1 MAILIDE
8 KKRVLVQGI
17 TGREGRARTRLM
29 REYGTNVVGGVT
41 PGKGGQSVLG
51 VPVFNTPQEAVN
63 SLGNIDVSVVFVPAA
78 GVKDAA
84 ISAIEAGIKL
94 AVLVPDRVPVWD
106 AMEIA
111 AAAKANDAMFLGPN
125 TLGALSPGKAV
136 VGMIG
141 GRAESARQWFK
152 PGVPKGVGVISRSGG
167 MASSTGYYLGQAGVR
182 LSSIVHIGG
191 DAVIGIRLPD
201 AALMFEADPL
211 TEAIVIF
218 GEIGSSQEE
227 ELSQLIADRKITKPV
242 IAYIGGKAAREGT
255 RFSHA
260 GAIIEGGRGTHAGKV
275 KALREA
281 GATVVDAFGELPGAV
296 VAILEQIKGQSLMS
310 EADKKAVWH
319 SGITR
324 IQPNKVAVRGY
335 DIAELMG
342 HVSFGAAVYLILT
355 GELPSPAI
363 ARLMD
368 AILVSSID
376 HGATPPSAL
385 SARNVASTG
394 ATLSASVAAGIM
406 SINRHHGGAIEDC
419 ARQLKAI
426 ADRAARD
433 SISLEE
439 AATRTLRTMSEAG
452 ERMSGFGHRVHTKDP
467 RTARLFELAREAGVD
482 GVHMQAARAVEKAFA
497 DAKKS
502 LPINVDGAI
511 GAILADL
518 GMNPAAFNGIFMIAR
533 TPGLIAHVIE
543 EQTREKPTGPLSLR
557 HAMRS
562 RPPSARTTCSTS
574 PAARPPTLRRPCT
587 TRSRAITTR
596 PTPGA
601 TSLRCLSPSARPL
614 PARANGKIY
623 VAGGFIGGTSVTNA
637 LRIYDI
643 ATNTW
648 TSGANMPTSPGVE
661 AAAAAVVNGKFYVMG
676 GDDFTNGLNTTF
688 IYDIATNTWTTGATL
703 PDSRTNTYGTASN
716 GLIYVYGGVILP
728 AFTTTDT
735 LLRYDPVANSW
746 TNLGSAGTAGLRQL
760 RRHLAFRHGPTADHR
775 RRGLHWCLHHRHPHL
790 HHQRRYVQRRP
801 GDDRQPRRARA
812 GHPA

>member
-29 REYGTNVVGGVT
+29 RDYGTNVVAGVT

-51 VPVFNTPQEAVN
+51 VPVFNTPQDAVN
-63 SLGNIDVSVVFVPAA
+63 ALGKIDISVIFVPAS

-84 ISAIEAGIKL
+84 ISAIEAGIKF

-111 AAAKANDAMFLGPN
+111 AAAKANGAMFLGPN
-125 TLGALSPGKAV
+125 TLGALSPGKGV

-152 PGVPKGVGVISRSGG
+152 PGVPRGVGVISRSGG

-182 LSSIVHIGG
+182 ISTIMHIGG

-211 TEAIVIF
+211 TEAIVVF

-227 ELSQLIADRKITKPV
+227 ELAQLIQDRKITKPV

-281 GATVVDAFGELPGAV
+281 GASVVDAFGELPDAV
-296 VAILEQIKGQSLMS
+296 VDILKKMKGQSLMS
-310 EADKKAVWH
+310 EADKRAVWNTA
-319 SGITR
+319 ITR
-324 IQPNKVAVRGY
+324 VEPNKVAVRGY

-342 HVSFGAAVYLILT
+342 RVSFGAAVYLALN

-385 SARNVASTG
+385 AARTVASTG
-394 ATLSASVAAGIM
+394 ASLTAAVAAGVM

-426 ADRAARD
+426 ADRATRE
-433 SISLEE
+433 SVSLEE
-439 AATRTLRTMSEAG
+439 AANRTIAAMSEAG
-452 ERMSGFGHRVHTKDP
+452 ERMAGFGHRLHTKDP
-467 RTARLFELAREAGVD
+467 RTARLFELAREAGVN

-497 DAKKS
+497 DAKKA

-518 GMNPAAFNGIFMIAR
+518 GMNPKAFNGIFMIAR
-533 TPGLIAHVIE
+533 MPGLIAHVLE
-543 EQTREKPTGPLSLR
+543 EQTREKPMRRIDPVNHSYDGPPARLLSTKE
-557 HAMRS
+557 H
-562 RPPSARTTCSTS
+562 RTTNDA
-574 PAARPPTLRRPCT
+574 PAK
-587 TRSRAITTR
+587 S
-596 PTPGA
+596 
-601 TSLRCLSPSARPL
+601 
-614 PARANGKIY
+614 
-623 VAGGFIGGTSVTNA
+623 
-637 LRIYDI
+637 
-643 ATNTW
+643 
-648 TSGANMPTSPGVE
+648 
-661 AAAAAVVNGKFYVMG
+661 
-676 GDDFTNGLNTTF
+676 
-688 IYDIATNTWTTGATL
+688 
-703 PDSRTNTYGTASN
+703 
-716 GLIYVYGGVILP
+716 
-728 AFTTTDT
+728 
-735 LLRYDPVANSW
+735 
-746 TNLGSAGTAGLRQL
+746 
-760 RRHLAFRHGPTADHR
+760 
-775 RRGLHWCLHHRHPHL
+775 
-790 HHQRRYVQRRP
+790 
-801 GDDRQPRRARA
+801 
-812 GHPA
+812 

>member
-41 PGKGGQSVLG
+41 PGKGGQTVLG
-51 VPVFNTPQEAVN
+51 VSVFNTPQEAVN
-63 SLGNIDVSVVFVPAA
+63 SLGHIDVSVVFVPAA

-111 AAAKANDAMFLGPN
+111 AAAKANDARFLGPN

-281 GATVVDAFGELPGAV
+281 GASVVDAFGELPGAV
-296 VAILEQIKGQSLMS
+296 VTILQHIKGQSLMS
-310 EADKKAVWH
+310 EADKNAVWH
-319 SGITR
+319 SSITR

-385 SARNVASTG
+385 SARTVASTG
-394 ATLSASVAAGIM
+394 ATLSASVAAGVM

-426 ADRAARD
+426 ADRASSD
-433 SISLEE
+433 SISLED

-467 RTARLFELAREAGVD
+467 RTARLFELAREAGVN
-482 GVHMQAARAVEKAFA
+482 GVHMQAARAVEKAFT

-518 GMNPAAFNGIFMIAR
+518 GMNTAAFNGIFMIAR

-543 EQTREKPTGPLSLR
+543 EQTREKP
-557 HAMRS
+557 MR
-562 RPPSARTTCSTS
+562 
-574 PAARPPTLRRPCT
+574 
-587 TRSRAITTR
+587 
-596 PTPGA
+596 
-601 TSLRCLSPSARPL
+601 
-614 PARANGKIY
+614 
-623 VAGGFIGGTSVTNA
+623 
-637 LRIYDI
+637 RI
-643 ATNTW
+643 
-648 TSGANMPTSPGVE
+648 
-661 AAAAAVVNGKFYVMG
+661 
-676 GDDFTNGLNTTF
+676 
-688 IYDIATNTWTTGATL
+688 
-703 PDSRTNTYGTASN
+703 
-716 GLIYVYGGVILP
+716 
-728 AFTTTDT
+728 
-735 LLRYDPVANSW
+735 DPVN
-746 TNLGSAGTAGLRQL
+746 
-760 RRHLAFRHGPTADHR
+760 HGYDGPAPRTIS
-775 RRGLHWCLHHRHPHL
+775 
-790 HHQRRYVQRRP
+790 
-801 GDDRQPRRARA
+801 DDYSS
-812 GHPA
+812 

>member
-29 REYGTNVVGGVT
+29 REYGTNVVAGVT
-41 PGKGGQSVLG
+41 PGKGGQTVLG
-51 VPVFNTPQEAVN
+51 VPVFNAPQEAVN
-63 SLGNIDVSVVFVPAA
+63 ALGNIDISVLFVPAT

-84 ISAIEAGIKL
+84 ISAIDAGIKL
-94 AVLVPDRVPVWD
+94 TVLVPDRVPVWD

-111 AAAKANDAMFLGPN
+111 AAAKANGATFLGPN
-125 TLGALSPGKAV
+125 TLGVLSPGKGV

-182 LSSIVHIGG
+182 ISTIVHIGG

-201 AALMFEADPL
+201 AAMMFEADPL

-227 ELSQLIADRKITKPV
+227 ELAQLIRDRRVTKPV

-281 GATVVDAFGELPGAV
+281 GATVVDGFGELPDAV
-296 VAILEQIKGQSLMS
+296 VEILKKVKGESLMS
-310 EADKKAVWH
+310 ETDKNAVWNTA
-319 SGITR
+319 ITHV
-324 IQPNKVAVRGY
+324 QPNEVAVRGY

-342 HVSFGAAVYLILT
+342 RVSFGAAVYLILT
-355 GELPSPAI
+355 GDLPSTAI
-363 ARLMD
+363 GKLID
-368 AILVSSID
+368 AILVASID

-385 SARNVASTG
+385 AARTVASTG
-394 ATLSASVAAGIM
+394 ASLSASVAAGIM

-419 ARQLKAI
+419 ARHLKAI
-426 ADRAARD
+426 VDRAGRE

-439 AATRTLRTMSEAG
+439 AATRTLAAMREAG
-452 ERMSGFGHRVHTKDP
+452 ERMPGFGHRLHIKDP
-467 RTARLFELAREAGVD
+467 RTARLFDLAREAGLD
-482 GVHMQAARAVEKAFA
+482 GPHMKAARAVEKSFT

-533 TPGLIAHVIE
+533 TPGLVAHVIE
-543 EQTREKPTGPLSLR
+543 EQIREKPMRRIDPVNHGYDGP
-557 HAMRS
+557 
-562 RPPSARTTCSTS
+562 
-574 PAARPPTLRRPCT
+574 
-587 TRSRAITTR
+587 
-596 PTPGA
+596 
-601 TSLRCLSPSARPL
+601 
-614 PARANGKIY
+614 PARKIP
-623 VAGGFIGGTSVTNA
+623 S
-637 LRIYDI
+637 
-643 ATNTW
+643 
-648 TSGANMPTSPGVE
+648 
-661 AAAAAVVNGKFYVMG
+661 
-676 GDDFTNGLNTTF
+676 
-688 IYDIATNTWTTGATL
+688 
-703 PDSRTNTYGTASN
+703 
-716 GLIYVYGGVILP
+716 
-728 AFTTTDT
+728 
-735 LLRYDPVANSW
+735 
-746 TNLGSAGTAGLRQL
+746 
-760 RRHLAFRHGPTADHR
+760 
-775 RRGLHWCLHHRHPHL
+775 
-790 HHQRRYVQRRP
+790 
-801 GDDRQPRRARA
+801 
-812 GHPA
+812 

>member
-29 REYGTNVVGGVT
+29 REYGTNVIGGVT

-78 GVKDAA
+78 GVKEAA

-111 AAAKANDAMFLGPN
+111 TAAKANDAMFLGPN

-182 LSSIVHIGG
+182 ISSIVHIGG

-211 TEAIVIF
+211 TETIVIF

-227 ELSQLIADRKITKPV
+227 ELALLIADGKITKPV

-260 GAIIEGGRGTHAGKV
+260 GAIIEGGRGTHVGKV

-296 VAILEQIKGQSLMS
+296 VTILEQIKGQSLMS

-355 GELPSPAI
+355 GELPSPAV

-419 ARQLKAI
+419 ARQLETI

-433 SISLEE
+433 SISLQE

-482 GVHMQAARAVEKAFA
+482 GVHMQTARAVEKAFA

-518 GMNPAAFNGIFMIAR
+518 GMPPTAFNGIFMIAR

-543 EQTREKPTGPLSLR
+543 EQTRERPMRRIDPVNHGYDGP
-557 HAMRS
+557 
-562 RPPSARTTCSTS
+562 
-574 PAARPPTLRRPCT
+574 
-587 TRSRAITTR
+587 
-596 PTPGA
+596 
-601 TSLRCLSPSARPL
+601 
-614 PARANGKIY
+614 PAR
-623 VAGGFIGGTSVTNA
+623 S
-637 LRIYDI
+637 
-643 ATNTW
+643 
-648 TSGANMPTSPGVE
+648 
-661 AAAAAVVNGKFYVMG
+661 
-676 GDDFTNGLNTTF
+676 
-688 IYDIATNTWTTGATL
+688 L
-703 PDSRTNTYGTASN
+703 PDKSS
-716 GLIYVYGGVILP
+716 
-728 AFTTTDT
+728 F
-735 LLRYDPVANSW
+735 
-746 TNLGSAGTAGLRQL
+746 
-760 RRHLAFRHGPTADHR
+760 
-775 RRGLHWCLHHRHPHL
+775 
-790 HHQRRYVQRRP
+790 
-801 GDDRQPRRARA
+801 
-812 GHPA
+812 

>member
-111 AAAKANDAMFLGPN
+111 AAAKANSAMFLGPN

-182 LSSIVHIGG
+182 ISSIVHIGG

-227 ELSQLIADRKITKPV
+227 ELAQLIVDRKITKPV

-260 GAIIEGGRGTHAGKV
+260 GAIIEGGRGTHVGKV

-281 GATVVDAFGELPGAV
+281 DAIVVDAFGDLPGAV
-296 VAILEQIKGQSLMS
+296 VEILEQIKGQSLMN

-342 HVSFGAAVYLILT
+342 RVSFGAAVYLILT
-355 GELPSPAI
+355 GELPSPAV

-394 ATLSASVAAGIM
+394 ATLSASVAAG
-406 SINRHHGGAIEDC
+406 SH
-419 ARQLKAI
+419 
-426 ADRAARD
+426 
-433 SISLEE
+433 
-439 AATRTLRTMSEAG
+439 
-452 ERMSGFGHRVHTKDP
+452 
-467 RTARLFELAREAGVD
+467 VD
-482 GVHMQAARAVEKAFA
+482 Q
-497 DAKKS
+497 
-502 LPINVDGAI
+502 
-511 GAILADL
+511 
-518 GMNPAAFNGIFMIAR
+518 
-533 TPGLIAHVIE
+533 
-543 EQTREKPTGPLSLR
+543 
-557 HAMRS
+557 
-562 RPPSARTTCSTS
+562 SA
-574 PAARPPTLRRPCT
+574 
-587 TRSRAITTR
+587 
-596 PTPGA
+596 
-601 TSLRCLSPSARPL
+601 
-614 PARANGKIY
+614 
-623 VAGGFIGGTSVTNA
+623 
-637 LRIYDI
+637 
-643 ATNTW
+643 
-648 TSGANMPTSPGVE
+648 
-661 AAAAAVVNGKFYVMG
+661 
-676 GDDFTNGLNTTF
+676 
-688 IYDIATNTWTTGATL
+688 
-703 PDSRTNTYGTASN
+703 
-716 GLIYVYGGVILP
+716 
-728 AFTTTDT
+728 
-735 LLRYDPVANSW
+735 
-746 TNLGSAGTAGLRQL
+746 
-760 RRHLAFRHGPTADHR
+760 
-775 RRGLHWCLHHRHPHL
+775 
-790 HHQRRYVQRRP
+790 
-801 GDDRQPRRARA
+801 PRRSN
-812 GHPA
+812 

>member
-29 REYGTNVVGGVT
+29 REYGTNVVAGVT
-41 PGKGGQSVLG
+41 PGKGGQSVLS

-63 SLGNIDVSVVFVPAA
+63 SLGEIDISVVFVPAA
-78 GVKDAA
+78 GVKEAA
-84 ISAIEAGIKL
+84 ISAIDAGIKL

-125 TLGALSPGKAV
+125 TLGALSPGKGV
-136 VGMIG
+136 IGMIG

-152 PGVPKGVGVISRSGG
+152 PGIPKGVGVISRSGG

-182 LSSIVHIGG
+182 LSTIVHIGG

-201 AALMFEADPL
+201 AALMFEADPF

-227 ELSQLIADRKITKPV
+227 ELAQLIIDRRITKPV

-281 GATVVDAFGELPGAV
+281 GATVVDAFGELPDAVIGILKKSKGA
-296 VAILEQIKGQSLMS
+296 SLMS
-310 EADKKAVWH
+310 DIDKRAVWNT
-319 SGITR
+319 SITR
-324 IQPNKVAVRGY
+324 IEPNRVAVRGY
-335 DIAELMG
+335 DIADLMG
-342 HVSFGAAVYLILT
+342 RVSFGAAVYLVLM
-355 GELPSPAI
+355 GELPSTAV
-363 ARLMD
+363 ARLLD

-385 SARNVASTG
+385 AARTLASTG
-394 ATLSASVAAGIM
+394 ATLSASVGAGIM

-426 ADRAARD
+426 ADRAKRE
-433 SISLEE
+433 SISIDE
-439 AATRTLRTMSEAG
+439 AASRTLTSMREAG
-452 ERMSGFGHRVHTKDP
+452 ERMSGFGHRLHTKDP

-518 GMNPAAFNGIFMIAR
+518 GMDPAAFNGIFMIAR

-543 EQTREKPTGPLSLR
+543 EKTREKP
-557 HAMRS
+557 MR
-562 RPPSARTTCSTS
+562 RIDPVNHGYDGAPART
-574 PAARPPTLRRPCT
+574 L
-587 TRSRAITTR
+587 
-596 PTPGA
+596 PG
-601 TSLRCLSPSARPL
+601 T
-614 PARANGKIY
+614 
-623 VAGGFIGGTSVTNA
+623 
-637 LRIYDI
+637 
-643 ATNTW
+643 
-648 TSGANMPTSPGVE
+648 
-661 AAAAAVVNGKFYVMG
+661 
-676 GDDFTNGLNTTF
+676 
-688 IYDIATNTWTTGATL
+688 
-703 PDSRTNTYGTASN
+703 
-716 GLIYVYGGVILP
+716 
-728 AFTTTDT
+728 
-735 LLRYDPVANSW
+735 
-746 TNLGSAGTAGLRQL
+746 
-760 RRHLAFRHGPTADHR
+760 
-775 RRGLHWCLHHRHPHL
+775 
-790 HHQRRYVQRRP
+790 
-801 GDDRQPRRARA
+801 
-812 GHPA
+812 

>member
-8 KKRVLVQGI
+8 NKRVLVQGI

-29 REYGTNVVGGVT
+29 REYGTNVVAGVT
-41 PGKGGQSVLG
+41 PGKGGQTVLG
-51 VPVFNTPQEAVN
+51 VPVFNTPQEAVD
-63 SLGNIDVSVVFVPAA
+63 SLGEIDISVLFVPAA

-84 ISAIEAGIKL
+84 ISAIDAGIKL

-111 AAAKANDAMFLGPN
+111 AAAKANGATFLGPN
-125 TLGALSPGKAV
+125 TLGVLSPGRGV
-136 VGMIG
+136 LGMIG

-152 PGVPKGVGVISRSGG
+152 PGIPKGIGVISRSGG

-182 LSSIVHIGG
+182 ISTIVHIGG

-227 ELSQLIADRKITKPV
+227 ELAQFILDRKIMKPV

-281 GATVVDAFGELPGAV
+281 GATVVDAFGELPDAV
-296 VAILEQIKGQSLMS
+296 VQILKKMKGESLMS
-310 EADKKAVWH
+310 EADKNAVWNT
-319 SGITR
+319 GITR
-324 IQPNKVAVRGY
+324 VRPNKVAVRGY

-342 HVSFGAAVYLILT
+342 RVSFGAAVYLILT
-355 GELPSPAI
+355 GELPSPTV

-385 SARNVASTG
+385 AARTVASTG
-394 ATLSASVAAGIM
+394 ASLSASVAAGIM
-406 SINRHHGGAIEDC
+406 SINRHHGGAIQDC

-426 ADRAARD
+426 AERATRE
-433 SISLEE
+433 SISLDE
-439 AATRTLRTMSEAG
+439 AATRTLAAMRETG
-452 ERMSGFGHRVHTKDP
+452 ERMPGFGHRVHTKDP

-482 GVHMQAARAVEKAFA
+482 GMHMQAARAVEKAFA

-533 TPGLIAHVIE
+533 TPGLVAHVIE
-543 EQTREKPTGPLSLR
+543 EHNREKPMRRIDPVNHGYDGPPARRLS
-557 HAMRS
+557 
-562 RPPSARTTCSTS
+562 
-574 PAARPPTLRRPCT
+574 
-587 TRSRAITTR
+587 
-596 PTPGA
+596 GK
-601 TSLRCLSPSARPL
+601 SPSWNP
-614 PARANGKIY
+614 
-623 VAGGFIGGTSVTNA
+623 SH
-637 LRIYDI
+637 
-643 ATNTW
+643 
-648 TSGANMPTSPGVE
+648 E
-661 AAAAAVVNGKFYVMG
+661 
-676 GDDFTNGLNTTF
+676 
-688 IYDIATNTWTTGATL
+688 
-703 PDSRTNTYGTASN
+703 
-716 GLIYVYGGVILP
+716 
-728 AFTTTDT
+728 
-735 LLRYDPVANSW
+735 
-746 TNLGSAGTAGLRQL
+746 
-760 RRHLAFRHGPTADHR
+760 
-775 RRGLHWCLHHRHPHL
+775 
-790 HHQRRYVQRRP
+790 
-801 GDDRQPRRARA
+801 
-812 GHPA
+812 